1 MKPKNV
7 RMGLALAVI
16 LLADVSTILAQGTAF
31 TYQGRL
37 TASSVPQ
44 DGSYDLTFSLY
55 DAALG
60 GNVLGAPVTA
70 SAVTVINGVFA
81 VVLDFGGGVF
91 DGRPRWLEIGV
102 RPTNLGNFTTLSP
115 RQALTASPYAFFAA
129 SPQGPPGAPGS
140 VWRQGSGVPSNSTGI
155 DGDFYLDGDAG
166 NVYQRVLG
174 SYNILCN
181 IKGQNGTSGTN
192 GAAGTPGSIWREGSA
207 APATTLGVD
216 GDFYLNGATGDVYLR
231 ASGAYSPVANIKGS
245 PGPAGVAIP
254 FHGFGSTNIP
264 LFEVDNSSSGNGV
277 SGMTGTGYGIFGQ
290 ANNAGGWGGLFRY
303 GSDGNNSAYLGTSGS
318 AGIFYGPV
326 SVNGATSGTLFEANN
341 GGSGGQGV
349 AVRGDSPG
357 CGAYGELGAGVF
369 AVDTT
374 TCYGVYGNGGIGGYA
389 GQFDGSVNINGALS
403 ASTSSGNGV
412 YGFSST
418 GNGVYGYSS
427 SGDGVYA
434 SSSSGYAGDFAG
446 KVRALGTTTGDWNAA
461 LVRFENQNSSSGSS
475 PALRVVANGDAPNGA
490 LSVSAQGTGL
500 IAQFGNASSFV
511 ARLDANGNWYAV
523 TMNPTSD
530 RNLKENL
537 HDISPA
543 EVLEKVV
550 QLHISRWN
558 FKSEAATQHIGPMA
572 QDFYSAFGVG
582 SDDKHI
588 ATVDADGVAL
598 AAIQALNDKIEQ
610 KDSEIQTLKQRLEAM
625 ERLLNR
631 VAAVSSEK

>member
-1 MKPKNV
+1 MKSKNAYIE
-7 RMGLALAVI
+7 LALAVT

-44 DGSYDLTFSLY
+44 NGSYDLTFSLY

-60 GNVLGAPVTA
+60 GNALGTPVST
-70 SAVTVINGVFA
+70 SAVSVINGVFT

-91 DGRPRWLEIGV
+91 DGRPLWLEIGV
-102 RPTNLGNFTTLSP
+102 RPANIGNFNTLSP

-129 SPQGPPGAPGS
+129 SPQGPAGTPGS
-140 VWRQGSGVPSNSTGI
+140 VWREGLGVPSNLTGI
-155 DGDFYLDGDAG
+155 DGDFYLDGATG
-166 NVYQRVLG
+166 NVYQRASG
-174 SYNILCN
+174 SYNVLCN
-181 IKGQNGTSGTN
+181 IKGQNGTNGTN
-192 GAAGTPGSIWREGSA
+192 GAPGAPGSVWREGSG
-207 APATTLGVD
+207 APANTLGVN

-231 ASGAYSPVANIKGS
+231 ASGTYSPVANIKG
-245 PGPAGVAIP
+245 PAGPSGVAIP
-254 FHGFGSTNIP
+254 FHGTGSTNIP

-277 SGMTGTGYGIFGQ
+277 SGMTGTGYGVFGQ
-290 ANNAGGWGGLFRY
+290 ANNTGGWGGLFRY
-303 GSDGNNSAYLGTSGS
+303 GSDGNNSVYLGANGS
-318 AGIFYGPV
+318 AGVFYGPV
-326 SVNGATSGTLFEANN
+326 SISGASNGTLLEANN
-341 GGSGGQGV
+341 SGSGGLGV

-357 CGAYGELGAGVF
+357 CGAYGELGVGVF
-369 AVDTT
+369 SVDTT
-374 TCYGVYGNGGIGGYA
+374 TCYGVYGNGGAGGYA

-403 ASTSSGNGV
+403 ASASSGTAV
-412 YGFSST
+412 YGYSSS
-418 GNGVYGYSS
+418 GPGVYGYSS
-427 SGDGVYA
+427 SGDGVYG

-475 PALRVVANGDAPNGA
+475 PALRVVASGDAPYGA
-490 LSVSAQGTGL
+490 LSVSTQGTGL
-500 IAQFGNASSFV
+500 IAQFGNANNFV

-543 EVLEKVV
+543 EVLEKVA

-572 QDFYSAFGVG
+572 QDFYSAFGLG

-598 AAIQALNDKIEQ
+598 ASIQALNQKIEQ
-610 KDSEIQTLKQRLEAM
+610 KDSEIQTLKQRLDAM

-631 VAAVSSEK
+631 VAADSAEK